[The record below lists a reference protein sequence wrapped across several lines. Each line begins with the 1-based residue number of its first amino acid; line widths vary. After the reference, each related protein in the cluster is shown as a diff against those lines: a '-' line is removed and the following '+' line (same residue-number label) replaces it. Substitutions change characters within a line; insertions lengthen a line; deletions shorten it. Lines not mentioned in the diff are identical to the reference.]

1 MPSLYEL
8 SDEYALLMDELEN
21 ASTEDEL
28 TRVMEY
34 LGKIEGDMADKADAY
49 ARILRNK
56 VADVAVYNAEKQR
69 LERLQKSAE
78 SAVEW
83 LKDQMFE
90 AMQNLG
96 VKEVHTSIGKW
107 RIQQNP
113 ASVQIVDEG
122 LIPDAYKI
130 PQPVKIDKSAIL
142 QEYRATGI
150 APQGIEITHTTGI
163 RFK

>member
-21 ASTEDEL
+21 ASTEDEVS
-28 TRVMEY
+28 RIMEY
-34 LGKIEGDMADKADAY
+34 LGTIEGDMADKAEAY

-56 VADVAVYNAEKQR
+56 IADAAVYKAEKQR
-69 LERLQKSAE
+69 LEKLQKSAE

-83 LKDQMFE
+83 LKDMMLK
-90 AMQNLG
+90 AMQNLD
-96 VKEVHTSIGKW
+96 VNEVHTSIGKW

-113 ASVQIVDEG
+113 ASVQIVDESI
-122 LIPDAYKI
+122 IPDVYKI

-142 QEYRATGI
+142 MDYRDTGI
-150 APQGIEITHTTGI
+150 APQGVDIIRTTGI
-163 RFK
+163 RFR